1 MCVCVCVCATMSVC
15 VFSMH
20 PSPRSHQKTK
30 TTAVKGIIPRGKGRE
45 NLPIMNTQ
53 THTRSPLS
61 LSLSLTHT
69 HTHTHTQTHLVMMFI
84 QIFPHSCQRFM
95 HSLFRWISCTVKHKQ
110 QKKINTHFFFFFF
123 LRTGAVTDLCV
134 CVRSLSAPCL
144 FFPPPT
150 GICSSLHSPYIF
162 FLTSSPPDSPVLVR
176 LRHNTLVGL
185 RGKQM
190 ENDQRGFFHI
200 HSASETFQRGKII
213 PTAGKRSTK
222 AVKTHHLAKLLSP
235 NKHTLFD
242 CAIHQDRG
250 SNMWT
255 WGNTWGC
262 KLGLSNAVFTLQR
275 MLCHFTAWWIKS
287 SFHNGLFFLY

>member
-1 MCVCVCVCATMSVC
+1 
-15 VFSMH
+15 
-20 PSPRSHQKTK
+20 
-30 TTAVKGIIPRGKGRE
+30 
-45 NLPIMNTQ
+45 
-53 THTRSPLS
+53 
-61 LSLSLTHT
+61 
-69 HTHTHTQTHLVMMFI
+69 MFI
-84 QIFPHSCQRFM
+84 QIFPHSCHRSV
-95 HSLFRWISCTVKHKQ
+95 HSRFRWIPCPANYK
-110 QKKINTHFFFFFF
+110 QKKNSNTHFFFFFCEQ
-123 LRTGAVTDLCV
+123 VQWQICV
-134 CVRSLSAPCL
+134 FALGRCL
-144 FFPPPT
+144 QPVFFFPPRQVSVLPST
-150 GICSSLHSPYIF
+150 LLIYFFSLPLR
-162 FLTSSPPDSPVLVR
+162 LTRLFLVR